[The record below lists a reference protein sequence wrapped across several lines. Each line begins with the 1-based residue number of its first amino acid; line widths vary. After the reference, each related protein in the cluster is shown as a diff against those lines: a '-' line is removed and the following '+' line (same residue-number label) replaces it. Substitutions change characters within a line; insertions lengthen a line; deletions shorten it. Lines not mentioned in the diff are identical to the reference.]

1 MTTLLEELTSGPL
14 AAELAPH
21 IAAGADGVVAAILN
35 RQDIAAKGKV
45 ASHDIRQYLM
55 LVDLLIAIEASPQPA
70 CVAAKRALEV
80 FPIFDLSNPM
90 ILGKFTQVLDG
101 LVAEDLIPDFTEVHK
116 LTILSLAD
124 TLISRAE
131 QAGLGHVTIE
141 QIAQTTR
148 G

>member
-1 MTTLLEELTSGPL
+1 MTTLIEELTNGPL

-35 RQDIAAKGKV
+35 RKDIPAKGKV
-45 ASHDIRQYLM
+45 ESHDIRQYLM
-55 LVDLLIAIEASPQPA
+55 LVDLLLAIESSAQPS

-101 LVAEDLIPDFTEVHK
+101 LVAEELIPDFTETHK

-131 QAGLGHVTIE
+131 QAGLGHIDHMAV
-141 QIAQTTR
+141 AKALR

>member
-1 MTTLLEELTSGPL
+1 MSLLDELTTGPL

-21 IAAGADGVVAAILN
+21 ITAGADGVVAAILN
-35 RQDIAAKGKV
+35 RKDIAAKGSV
-45 ASHDIRQYLM
+45 SSHDIRQYLM

-101 LVAEDLIPDFTEVHK
+101 LVAETLIPDFTETHK
-116 LTILSLAD
+116 AVILSLAD

-131 QAGLGHVTIE
+131 QAGLGNIDHMAV
-141 QIAQTTR
+141 AKALR